1 MSWLVLGIVVFFAV
15 HLLPTVPALRA
26 VAVEKLGGSAYKGTY
41 SALAAAGLVMIIWGK
56 VTADFVPLWEPPTW
70 GRPATLPLML
80 VALILL
86 AASHMPG
93 NIKRITRHPMLWGI
107 ALWGL
112 AHLAA
117 NGDLASL
124 LLFGSF
130 LSYTVIDGLSVMT
143 RNSKTPLETQPIR
156 RDLIA
161 VIAGAV
167 AFGVLLFLHPYLF
180 GVPAII

>member
-1 MSWLVLGIVVFFAV
+1 MIWLVLGIVVFFTV
-15 HLLPTVPALRA
+15 HLLPTVPVLRA
-26 VAVEKLGGSAYKGTY
+26 ATMEKLGASAYKGVY
-41 SALAAAGLVMIIWGK
+41 SGFAAAGLVMIIWGK
-56 VTADFVPLWEPPTW
+56 ATADFVPLWEPPAW
-70 GRPATLPLML
+70 GHPVTLPLML
-80 VALILL
+80 VSLILL

-130 LSYTVIDGLSVMT
+130 LCYTVIDGLSVMT
-143 RNSKTPLETQPIR
+143 RNSKTPQEIQPIR

-167 AFGVLLFLHPYLF
+167 VFAVLLFLHPYLF